1 MRTYIHT
8 ASKLQQLIMPIT
20 KRYILILLFSF
31 VGSIAL
37 SQTARAE
44 IYKWTDAEG
53 NIQFSDTAPSNQ
65 AVKKIK
71 LEINSISI
79 PKISSNPN
87 STTTSRRVVI
97 YTTDWCG
104 YCKKA
109 KKFMRKNNIAFSEY
123 DIEKSARAKREYD
136 RLNGHGVP
144 LIVVGEKTLSGFSPS
159 SLMALLK

>member
-1 MRTYIHT
+1 MLTRTPYR
-8 ASKLQQLIMPIT
+8 LFLLISFLGNFAISQP
-20 KRYILILLFSF
+20 LL
-31 VGSIAL
+31 
-37 SQTARAE
+37 AE

-53 NIQFSDTAPSNQ
+53 NIQFSDSAPSNQ
-65 AVKKIK
+65 IAKKIK

-79 PKISSNPN
+79 PKISTHSN
-87 STTTSRRVVI
+87 STATSRRVVI

-144 LIVVGEKTLSGFSPS
+144 LIVVGKKTLSGFSPS